1 MTDDNQEHDVLM
13 TGNQEKSEILKII
26 KDAVEDNNL
35 EHLER
40 IFQTAA
46 IVKSLDV
53 KTEALYL
60 ATSLQNIECVK
71 HLIRL
76 GVDVNKLGLKGL
88 SPLYNAAFHGNVTC
102 ANILLEA
109 GALENQRL
117 KDDGDTAL
125 FYACFRGHAECAKV
139 LIEHGAD
146 VNVTANSNET
156 PILNTS
162 FQGSAECM
170 NLLIRAGADV
180 NVVGVGTDTP
190 LIRTAFYGYTSCV
203 DLLLKAGADVNI
215 RDDISRT
222 ALRKAAQEDH
232 PDCVELLLQAGADVN
247 AVDDYGMSIL
257 DSAALE
263 GNPASMKKLIA
274 AGADVNRVDSVG
286 NTPLITAAEKGRH
299 VIAIK
304 KGFPQPHIEGL
315 RRIYR
320 CIQLLIQ
327 AGSHLNKTNRNGLN
341 AVQCCI
347 QERPEMRKEIIMLLF
362 AAGERL
368 KDAKIPEF
376 LIPIEQQLSLKHLA
390 RQAIRAHLI
399 DINCN
404 THLFH
409 RVSLLGLPSSLTNYL
424 LYDVCLTAQKS
435 LIK

>member
-1 MTDDNQEHDVLM
+1 MADYKQERDVLL
-13 TGNQEKSEILKII
+13 TGDQDDSEILQII

-35 EHLER
+35 GHLER

-60 ATSLQNIECVK
+60 ATSLQKIECVK
-71 HLIRL
+71 HIIRL
-76 GVDVNKLGLKGL
+76 GADVNKLGHKGL
-88 SPLYNAAFHGNVTC
+88 SPLYNAAFHGNVAC

-109 GALENQRL
+109 GALVNQRL

-125 FYACFRGHAECAKV
+125 FYACFRGHTECAKV

-170 NLLIRAGADV
+170 SLLIRAGADV
-180 NVVGVGTDTP
+180 NVVGIGRDTP

-215 RDDISRT
+215 GDNISKT
-222 ALRKAAQEDH
+222 ALRNAAQQDH
-232 PDCVELLLQAGADVN
+232 PECVEFLLQAGADVN
-247 AVDDYGMSIL
+247 AVDDCGMSIL

-263 GNPASMKKLIA
+263 GNPASMEKLIA
-274 AGADVNRVDSVG
+274 AGADVNRVDSSG
-286 NTPLITAAEKGRH
+286 NIPLITAAEKGRH
-299 VIAIK
+299 VIAMK
-304 KGFPQPHIEGL
+304 KGFPRPHLEGL

-327 AGSHLNKTNRNGLN
+327 AEAHLNKTNRNGLN
-341 AVQCCI
+341 AVQCSI
-347 QERPEMRKEIIMLLF
+347 KERSKMGKDIIMLLF

-368 KDAKIPEF
+368 KDDKIPEY
-376 LIPIEQQLSLKHLA
+376 LIPIEQQLCLKHFA

-404 THLFH
+404 THLFQ
-409 RVSLLGLPSSLTNYL
+409 RVSLLGLPPHLTKYL
-424 LYDVCLTAQKS
+424 LYDVCLAAQNFGRK
-435 LIK
+435 